1 RTVSYR
7 IRTNGTAFNETPAQ
21 IGPWFNRPT
30 WEATLLFPSR
40 WVQESTITGP
50 AVVEPIYGS
59 IRAGSSRPIGIHRC
73 RLQACETRLHAAL
86 AVSYFQS
93 VDYRSMR
100 ARTQRV
106 YRGMIER
113 FCEQADKDGN

>member
-73 RLQACETRLHAAL
+73 RLQACETRLHAGL
-86 AVSYFQS
+86 GCKLFS
-93 VDYRSMR
+93 VGRLSLHEGEK
-100 ARTQRV
+100 AAGVPGHGGTILLP
-106 YRGMIER
+106 G
-113 FCEQADKDGN
+113 

>member
-30 WEATLLFPSR
+30 WEATLLLLSS
-40 WVQESTITGP
+40 WVQESTITGA

-73 RLQACETRLHAAL
+73 RLQACETRLHAGL
-86 AVSYFQS
+86 GCKLFS
-93 VDYRSMR
+93 VGRLSLHEGENAAGVPGHD
-100 ARTQRV
+100 RTILR
-106 YRGMIER
+106 
-113 FCEQADKDGN
+113 